1 MPIRESTFG
10 ELSMRLNFY
19 AAASAA
25 IFALVTTPLA
35 AQPESVDPWAGLY
48 VGIGGN
54 AGEIFGGNKLS
65 FQDLSADKDLSFLS
79 TNTSN
84 SEFVGGV
91 QISQLWNIGGPYLG
105 IVSDVSFAKDFKYL
119 SSFRAVLG
127 APAGPFLFYGTGG
140 IGMSVT
146 HEQFTVNSATG
157 ETDNFQGDDRRYGW
171 AAGAGIQALVTPHLS
186 LGVEGIYYGLGHETT
201 PLATALGGEPFNLI
215 ADRNLTLVRARLDYR
230 FTSIF

>member
-1 MPIRESTFG
+1 
-10 ELSMRLNFY
+10 MRLNIC
-19 AAASAA
+19 AVMAASILA
-25 IFALVTTPLA
+25 FATTPLA
-35 AQPESVDPWAGLY
+35 AQPEAADPWAGLY
-48 VGIGGN
+48 VGVGGN
-54 AGEIFGGNKLS
+54 VGEIFGGNKLS
-65 FQDLSADKDLSFLS
+65 FQDLSAAKDLSFLS
-79 TNTSN
+79 AGTSN
-84 SEFVGGV
+84 SEFVGGA

-105 IVSDVSFAKDFKYL
+105 LVSDISFAKDFKYL

-146 HEQFTVNSATG
+146 HEQFTVDSATG
-157 ETDNFQGDDRRYGW
+157 ESDNFQGDDRRYGW

-201 PLATALGGEPFNLI
+201 PLATALEGEPFNLI
-215 ADRNLTLVRARLDYR
+215 ADRNLTIVRARLDYR

>member
-1 MPIRESTFG
+1 MGAEI
-10 ELSMRLNFY
+10 MRLKICV

-25 IFALVTTPLA
+25 ILTLA
-35 AQPESVDPWAGLY
+35 ATPSFAQPNATVDPWAGLY

-65 FQDLSADKDLSFLS
+65 FQDLSAAKDLSFVS
-79 TNTSN
+79 SGTSN
-84 SEFVGGV
+84 SEFAGGA
-91 QISQLWNIGGPYLG
+91 QLSQLWNVGGAYLG
-105 IVSDVSFAKDFKYL
+105 IESDISFAKNFKYL

-127 APAGPFLFYGTGG
+127 APVGPFLFYGTGG
-140 IGMSVT
+140 VGMSVT
-146 HEQFTVNSATG
+146 HEEFTVNSATG

-186 LGVEGIYYGLGHETT
+186 IGVEGVYYGLGHETT
-201 PLATALGGEPFNLI
+201 PLATALEGEPFNLI
-215 ADRNLTLVRARLDYR
+215 ADRNFTIVRARIDYR